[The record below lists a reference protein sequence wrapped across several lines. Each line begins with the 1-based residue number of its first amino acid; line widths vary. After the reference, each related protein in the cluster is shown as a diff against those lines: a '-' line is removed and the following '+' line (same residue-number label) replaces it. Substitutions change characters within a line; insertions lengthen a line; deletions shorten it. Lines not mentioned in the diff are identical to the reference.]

1 MENLYKGHLARFVNG
16 MKNRCK
22 RTGEDTNMDVTK
34 ISANAFWKGEI
45 EVKGIVCDGDD
56 SFCVKLYIKGSQVF
70 DYSCSCMRENSYKG
84 MCVHCEE
91 ILKEYRKR
99 EEKAAQKPV
108 IPTPNVRTMIR
119 EYTNREV
126 AQIVRAGEEEKVNL
140 SAHLTLSRYDSKVE
154 FKIGRNRMYL
164 IKDLILFVQSLKN
177 GAYAEYGK
185 QLAFHHNKEVFAP
198 ESWGLLVF
206 LESAVL
212 DYQEHFQLFQKGS
225 FSSIPP
231 LRELRLSV
239 SQIDKFIVQFVG
251 KNLEVTDE
259 TGRTRQAFV
268 AEENPRLEID
278 AKPLGTE
285 GICVSVPKSVQVFFG
300 NRHLYVLDGPVLCV
314 CDHECSENLEIFL
327 GQMLHNYGGT
337 GQVDI
342 HKKDIPLFYERVLRK
357 IEPYIILHAPD
368 IDWERYRPE
377 ELKASFFF
385 DFDGRSKVSVEPVLS
400 YGDLSFSPMEDETL
414 PRQICRDVP
423 EEFRIS
429 QILMRYFKHRDMQG
443 KKLLI
448 QNDDGEVY
456 SLLKEGIPEF
466 MALGEVRCSET
477 FENMKILPPIQ
488 PRFGVSLSDGWL
500 DLQMDMDQIS
510 GEELAEILNCYQEK
524 KPFYRTKQGEFL
536 ELQEDGLQTIAR
548 LVKDLGL
555 SEEDIKQKK
564 VKLPA
569 YRAMYLDQVLK
580 ETSGVNLYRD
590 KMYRSLIRGMKSME
604 DSEFEVPESL
614 RFIMREYQ
622 KTGYRWLKTL
632 DFYGFGGILADDMG
646 LGKTIQMIAL
656 LLKEALEHPKSLSLV
671 ICPASLIYNWEHE
684 FKMYA
689 PQIHTAVVLGT
700 AQERAIQ
707 IHTAINRE
715 ENIQVLITSYD
726 LLRKDLSIY
735 QMGDFRYQI
744 LDEAQYIKNAS
755 TQNAKAVKSIHSKT
769 RFAMTGTPVENRL
782 SELWSIMDYVM
793 PGFLFSYSKFRRELE
808 TPIIKEKDAEKL
820 ERLRRLIGPFLLR
833 RVKHDVLKELPE
845 KLETVVYSGLQGEQK
860 TLYLANA
867 SVLRQQLK
875 ESNGK
880 DQMMVLAGLTRL
892 RQICCDPSL
901 CYEEYSGNS
910 AKMDTCMGLI
920 ENGIAADHRILVFS
934 QFTSM
939 LEHIGK
945 ELKEREIP
953 YYLLTGS
960 TSKEERQRLSM
971 EFGKTEIRVFLI
983 SLKAGGTGLN
993 LTAADMVIHYDPWWN
1008 EAAQEQATDR
1018 AHRIGQKKQVS
1029 VFKLIMQNSIEEGI
1043 LKLQSHKRTLSE
1055 KVITQGMI
1063 RLESLSRE
1071 DMIELL
1077 GE

>member
-1 MENLYKGHLARFVNG
+1 
-16 MKNRCK
+16 
-22 RTGEDTNMDVTK
+22 MDVTK
-34 ISANAFWKGEI
+34 ISTNAFWKGEI
-45 EVKGIVCDGDD
+45 EVKGIVCDKED
-56 SFCVKLYIKGSQVF
+56 SFCTKLYIKGSQVF
-70 DYSCSCMRENSYKG
+70 DYSCSCMRGNSYKG
-84 MCVHCEE
+84 MCVHCEKV
-91 ILKEYRKR
+91 LNEYRKR
-99 EEKAAQKPV
+99 EEEAAKKPV
-108 IPTPNVRTMIR
+108 ITTPNVRTMIR

-126 AQIVRAGEEEKVNL
+126 AQIIRAGEEEKVNL
-140 SAHLTLSRYDSKVE
+140 SAHLILSRHDSKVE

-164 IKDLILFVQSLKN
+164 IKDLVLFVQSLKN

-185 QLAFHHNKEVFAP
+185 QLAFHHNREVFAP
-198 ESWGLLVF
+198 ETQGLLLF
-206 LESAVL
+206 LENAVL
-212 DYQEHFQLFQKGS
+212 DYQEHVRLFQKNS
-225 FSSIPP
+225 FSSMPP
-231 LRELRLSV
+231 LRELGLSA
-239 SQIDKFIVQFVG
+239 SQMDQFIAQFVG

-268 AEENPRLEID
+268 TEENPRLEID

-285 GICVSVPKSVQVFFG
+285 GICVSLRTGVQVFFG
-300 NRHLYVLDGPVLCV
+300 SQHLYVLDGPLLCI
-314 CDHECSENLEIFL
+314 CDKECSESLEIFL
-327 GQMLHNYGGT
+327 EQILHNYGGT

-368 IDWERYRPE
+368 IDWEVYRPQ
-377 ELKASFFF
+377 ELRASFFF
-385 DFDGRSKVSVEPVLS
+385 DYDGKSKVSVEPVLS

-429 QILMRYFKHRDMQG
+429 QTLMRYFKHRDMQG

-448 QNDDGEVY
+448 QDDDGEVY
-456 SLLKEGIPEF
+456 SLLKDGIPEF
-466 MALGEVRCSET
+466 MTLGEVRYSEA
-477 FENMKILPPIQ
+477 FGNMKILPPLQ
-488 PRFGVSLSDGWL
+488 PHFGVSLSDGWL
-500 DLQMDMDQIS
+500 DLQMDIEQIS

-524 KPFYRTKQGEFL
+524 KTFYRTRRGEFL
-536 ELQEDGLQTIAR
+536 ELKEEGLQTIAR
-548 LVKDLGL
+548 LAKDLGL
-555 SEEDIKQKK
+555 KEEEIKKKK

-569 YRAMYLDQVLK
+569 YRAMYLDQIWK
-580 ETSGVNLYRD
+580 ENTGISLYRD

-614 RFIMREYQ
+614 RLVMREYQ

-646 LGKTIQMIAL
+646 LGKTLQMIAL
-656 LLKEALEHPKSLSLV
+656 LLKEAMENPESLSLV

-689 PQIHTAVVLGT
+689 PQLHTAVVLGT
-700 AQERAIQ
+700 AQERAVQIQ
-707 IHTAINRE
+707 SAIHKE
-715 ENIQVLITSYD
+715 KEMQVLITSYD

-735 QMGDFRYQI
+735 QTGKFRYQI

-755 TQNAKAVKSIHSKT
+755 TQNAKAVKSICAQT

-793 PGFLFSYSKFRRELE
+793 PDFLFSYSEFRKEIE
-808 TPIIKEKDAEKL
+808 TPIIKEQDAEKL
-820 ERLRRLIGPFLLR
+820 ERLRRLIGPFILR

-860 TLYLANA
+860 TLYAANA
-867 SVLRQQLK
+867 SILRQQLR

-901 CYEEYSGNS
+901 CYENYTGNS

-939 LEHIGK
+939 LERIAKG
-945 ELKEREIP
+945 LKEREIP

-960 TSKEERQRLSM
+960 TSKEERQRLTM
-971 EFGKTEIRVFLI
+971 EFGKTKTRVFLI

-993 LTAADMVIHYDPWWN
+993 LTAADIVIHYDPWWN
-1008 EAAQEQATDR
+1008 EAAQNQATDR

-1043 LKLQSHKRTLSE
+1043 LKLQSHKRALSE
-1055 KVITQGMI
+1055 KVITQKMI
-1063 RLESLSRE
+1063 TLESLSRE
-1071 DMIELL
+1071 EMIKLL
-1077 GE
+1077 EE